1 MSEIVINPDELELVT
16 TTLQQLMESIV
27 NTALPSFNAVKNS
40 AFYIEGEAKEEVER
54 ILSKSM
60 IEVNGSDMVQ
70 MGADFA
76 GKVQMLATYY
86 NLINEYC
93 IDAMITFKDTDEK
106 MAKLWEKTCEE
117 ALG

>member
-1 MSEIVINPDELELVT
+1 MSEIVINPDELEQVT
-16 TTLQQLMESIV
+16 ATLQQLMESIL
-27 NTALPSFNAVKNS
+27 NTAMPAFNNVKNN
-40 AFYIEGEAKEEVER
+40 AFYLEGEAKEEVER
-54 ILSKSM
+54 ILNKS
-60 IEVNGSDMVQ
+60 ITEVNGMDIMQ

-93 IDAMITFKDTDEK
+93 IDAMLTFKETDEK

-117 ALG
+117 VQG